1 MADGRH
7 IENRFL
13 AISQR
18 YIVRL
23 MQNLVRG
30 SRIMFRHR
38 SRDQNTKFHKFKM
51 SDGCHFEN
59 GFIAISQLRIIDFQ
73 WDLVCWRRFLLHSH
87 VTKYQNLQF
96 QNGVQPPYWKS
107 FMATSQRFIVRLMR
121 NLVWGSTIMFDTG
134 RLTKYQIS
142 KILDV
147 WRPPFWKLVL
157 LLRLGRGSSDF
168 NEILCRCK
176 F

>member
-30 SRIMFRHR
+30 SRIMFRHG

-51 SDGCHFEN
+51 SDGRLFEN
-59 GFIAISQLRIIDFQ
+59 GFIAISQLRIIHFQ
-73 WDLVCWRRFLLHSH
+73 
-87 VTKYQNLQF
+87 
-96 QNGVQPPYWKS
+96 
-107 FMATSQRFIVRLMR
+107 
-121 NLVWGSTIMFDTG
+121 
-134 RLTKYQIS
+134 
-142 KILDV
+142 
-147 WRPPFWKLVL
+147 
-157 LLRLGRGSSDF
+157 
-168 NEILCRCK
+168 
-176 F
+176 